1 MNLKLKGLLSIFAVS
16 AAFAAEPMATA
27 EPVVSNDPA
36 VVTATESVPVAESA
50 SAVEAPAP
58 EASVE
63 VTAPA
68 VETAAPAAE
77 PAASAVEPAVSAEE
91 DFAPQ
96 VVRNGEPGPK
106 AEEPKAETSV
116 PAVAVEEPE
125 VVAPTAVRQVY
136 YERVHVGP
144 DGIPVR
150 TIYVAQAPQK
160 DTTSLDDLMGLVPMT
175 FKIGAQAMVGS
186 YYMSDSDNSW
196 DGASFDGLAWR
207 AGISAIIPLNQYTMG
222 IKLGVLY
229 EQSYASE
236 NYYIE
241 KVPTS
246 FRFEQKKLDIPVLF
260 TFKASN
266 SSFFFDLGAQISIP
280 LQDELEVSF
289 TDSETSK
296 KIKSRLDLID
306 NDYRNPIDWSLVFG
320 FSVMANKYVSL
331 DVRADVGLS
340 NIYEGTLDYIGLNLD
355 ASTFGIGVTV
365 YPF

>member
-63 VTAPA
+63 VAAPA
-68 VETAAPAAE
+68 VETAAQAE
-77 PAASAVEPAVSAEE
+77 PAAPAVDPSAPAEE

-106 AEEPKAETSV
+106 AEEPKAEPSV

-160 DTTSLDDLMGLVPMT
+160 DTTSLDYLMGLVPMT